1 MAPVLV
7 TSFRMLTVS
16 AQSMGESTLAY
27 GDTVT
32 TVVAAVFAFVLGC
45 VIGSFLNV
53 VIWRVPNHISL
64 VNPKRSFCPNCKAQI
79 VWYDNIPLISW
90 LVLRAKCRH
99 CHQPI
104 SGRYPAVE
112 LLGGLAALT
121 VVLGGAW
128 HAYPLWMLP
137 DLLFFAWLSIV
148 VAFIDFDFHKILNVI
163 IYPSIIVTLLL
174 LVLASWGTGLWPA
187 LGRAA
192 IAGVVLALFYLLLG
206 FLWPGGMGMGDVK
219 LAVLIGLNLGWLGWQ
234 QLIVG
239 GFAAFIIGGAIS
251 GILLATK
258 RVTIHGG
265 IPFGPSMV
273 IGAWVGILFGMPIA
287 QAYLQLVGL
296 A

>member
-1 MAPVLV
+1 MAPVLA
-7 TSFRMLTVS
+7 TSFRMVMAS
-16 AQSMGESTLAY
+16 PQSVGESTLAY

-79 VWYDNIPLISW
+79 VWYDNIPIISW

-128 HAYPLWMLP
+128 HVYPLWMLP

-163 IYPSIIVTLLL
+163 IYPSIVVTLLL
-174 LVLASWGTGLWPA
+174 LVIASWGTGSWPD

-192 IAGVVLALFYLLLG
+192 IAGVVLSLFYLLLG
-206 FLWPGGMGMGDVK
+206 FLWSGGMGMGDVK

-234 QLIVG
+234 QVIVG

-251 GILLATK
+251 VILLATK
-258 RVTIHGG
+258 RVTTHGG

-273 IGAWVGILFGMPIA
+273 IGAWIGILFGMPIA
-287 QAYLQLVGL
+287 QAYLQTVGL

>member
-1 MAPVLV
+1 MVPVLA
-7 TSFRMLTVS
+7 TSFRALAAS
-16 AQSMGESTLAY
+16 PQSVGETALAY

-79 VWYDNIPLISW
+79 AWYDNIPIISW
-90 LVLRAKCRH
+90 LVLRAKCRN

-121 VVLGGAW
+121 VVLGGVW

-163 IYPSIIVTLLL
+163 IYPSVVATILL
-174 LVLASWGTGLWPA
+174 LVLASWGTGSWSA

-192 IAGVVLALFYLLLG
+192 IAGVVLSLFYLLLG

-234 QLIVG
+234 QVIVG

-251 GILLATK
+251 VILLATK

>member
-1 MAPVLV
+1 MAPVFA
-7 TSFRMLTVS
+7 TSFRALAVS
-16 AQSMGESTLAY
+16 AQGVESNTLAY

-79 VWYDNIPLISW
+79 VWYDNIPIISW
-90 LVLRAKCRH
+90 LVLRAKCRN

-104 SGRYPAVE
+104 SGRYPVVE

-128 HAYPLWMLP
+128 QAYPLWMLP

-174 LVLASWGTGLWPA
+174 LVLASWGTGSWPA

-239 GFAAFIIGGAIS
+239 GFAAFIIGGVIS

-273 IGAWVGILFGMPIA
+273 IGAWIGILFGMPIA

>member
-1 MAPVLV
+1 MVPVLA
-7 TSFRMLTVS
+7 TSFRALAAS
-16 AQSMGESTLAY
+16 PQSVGESTIAY

-32 TVVAAVFAFVLGC
+32 TVVVAVFAFVLGC

-79 VWYDNIPLISW
+79 AWYDNIPIVSW
-90 LVLRAKCRH
+90 LVLRAKCRN

-163 IYPSIIVTLLL
+163 IYPSIVATILL
-174 LVLASWGTGLWPA
+174 LVLASWGTGSWPA

-192 IAGVVLALFYLLLG
+192 IAGVVLSLFYLLLG

-251 GILLATK
+251 VILLATK
-258 RVTIHGG
+258 RVTTHGG

-273 IGAWVGILFGMPIA
+273 IGAWIGILFGMPIA
-287 QAYLQLVGL
+287 QAYLQTVGL

>member
-1 MAPVLV
+1 MVPVLA
-7 TSFRMLTVS
+7 TSFRMVMAS
-16 AQSMGESTLAY
+16 PQSVGETALAY

-79 VWYDNIPLISW
+79 VWYDNIPIVSW
-90 LVLRAKCRH
+90 LVLRAKCRN

-112 LLGGLAALT
+112 LLGGLAALA

-163 IYPSIIVTLLL
+163 IYPSTIVTLILL
-174 LVLASWGTGLWPA
+174 ILASWGTGSWPA

-192 IAGVVLALFYLLLG
+192 IAGVVLSLFYLLLG

-234 QLIVG
+234 QVIVG

-251 GILLATK
+251 GILLAMK
-258 RVTIHGG
+258 RVTTHGG

-273 IGAWVGILFGMPIA
+273 IGAWIGILFGMPIA
-287 QAYLQLVGL
+287 QAYLQTVGL

>member
-1 MAPVLV
+1 
-7 TSFRMLTVS
+7 
-16 AQSMGESTLAY
+16 MGESTLAY

-79 VWYDNIPLISW
+79 VWYDNIPIISW
-90 LVLRAKCRH
+90 LVLRAKCRN

-174 LVLASWGTGLWPA
+174 LGLASWGTGSWPA

-251 GILLATK
+251 GILLAMK
-258 RVTIHGG
+258 RVTTHGG

-273 IGAWVGILFGMPIA
+273 IGAWIGILFGMPIA
-287 QAYLQLVGL
+287 QAYLQTVGL

>member
-1 MAPVLV
+1 MVPVLA
-7 TSFRMLTVS
+7 TSFRALAASPQS
-16 AQSMGESTLAY
+16 AGENTLAY

-32 TVVAAVFAFVLGC
+32 TVVVAVFAFVLGC

-79 VWYDNIPLISW
+79 AWHDNIPIISW
-90 LVLRAKCRH
+90 LVLRAKCRN

-112 LLGGLAALT
+112 LLGGLAALA

-174 LVLASWGTGLWPA
+174 LVLASWGTGSWPA

-192 IAGVVLALFYLLLG
+192 IAGAVLALFYLLLG

-234 QLIVG
+234 QFIVG

-251 GILLATK
+251 VILLATK

>member
-79 VWYDNIPLISW
+79 VWYDNIPIISW
-90 LVLRAKCRH
+90 LVLRAKCRN

-174 LVLASWGTGLWPA
+174 LVLASWGIGSWPA

-251 GILLATK
+251 GILLAMK
-258 RVTIHGG
+258 RVTTHGG

-273 IGAWVGILFGMPIA
+273 IGAWIGILFGMPIA

>member
-16 AQSMGESTLAY
+16 AQSMGESALAY

-258 RVTIHGG
+258 RVTTHGG

>member
-174 LVLASWGTGLWPA
+174 LVLASWGNGSWPA

-251 GILLATK
+251 GILLAAK
-258 RVTIHGG
+258 RVTTHGG